1 VTTVWDRLRGSR
13 AAEWLAHQIARGD
26 PGHAWLLTG
35 PAGSGKRNAA
45 VAMAAALNCTA
56 APNRGC
62 GRCSSCLRILR
73 HRHPDVH
80 HIVPEGPLIPVDVI
94 RESVLPEA
102 ARSPFEG
109 AYKIFVIEEADRMN
123 EPAQNALLKTL
134 EEPHSDTVFILI
146 SDQEEELLD
155 TVLSRCRIARLEPV
169 PEERIVDLLTAEGIP
184 ESTAVLAA
192 RLGDGDL
199 ARARTFASDEH
210 SKGRRSLWLSLPAR
224 LASPTDALDAAA
236 EVIAEAAD
244 TVRIREQAQRA
255 EVVELAEA
263 MGEGRG
269 TATARNALAKRH
281 RRELRRLEEEM
292 LGEALQTM
300 ASFYRDVLAT
310 RGGGTDALTNIDQ
323 LTELES
329 WASADVSDAA
339 LLRATERC
347 IEARASLSRN
357 ANAPVA
363 IESALLEL
371 ARLVPAPARIGDF
384 G

>member
-1 VTTVWDRLRGSR
+1 MTVWDRLKGSR
-13 AAEWLAHQIARGD
+13 AAEWLAGQIARGD
-26 PGHAWLLTG
+26 PGNAWLLSG

-45 VAMAAALNCTA
+45 LAMAAALNCTT
-56 APNRGC
+56 APNMGC
-62 GRCSSCLRILR
+62 GECSSCLRILR

-109 AYKIFVIEEADRMN
+109 NYKIFIIEESDRMN
-123 EPAQNALLKTL
+123 ESAQNALLKTL
-134 EEPHSDTVFILI
+134 EEPHSDTIFILI
-146 SDQEEELLD
+146 SDQEDDLLD
-155 TVLSRCRIARLEPV
+155 TVLSRCRIARLESV
-169 PEERIVDLLTAEGIP
+169 PEERIVDLLTAEGTP
-184 ESTAVLAA
+184 ESTALLAA

-199 ARARTFASDEH
+199 ARARTFASDELT
-210 SKGRRSLWLSLPAR
+210 KGRRNLWLGLPRR
-224 LASPTDALDAAA
+224 LASPIDALDAAA
-236 EVIAEAAD
+236 EVIAEAAEAV
-244 TVRIREQAQRA
+244 TARERAQRA
-255 EVVELAEA
+255 EVIELAEA

-281 RRELRRLEEEM
+281 RRELRRLEEET

-300 ASFYRDVLAT
+300 AGFYRDVLAS
-310 RGGGTDALTNIDQ
+310 RSGGTEALTNIDQ
-323 LTELES
+323 VTELES
-329 WASADVSDAA
+329 WAAADISDGA
-339 LLRATERC
+339 LLRAAERC

-357 ANAPVA
+357 ANPAVS
-363 IESALLEL
+363 IEAAMLEL

>member
-1 VTTVWDRLRGSR
+1 MTVWDRLKGSR
-13 AAEWLAHQIARGD
+13 ASEWLAHQIGRGD
-26 PGHAWLLTG
+26 PVHAWLLSG

-45 VAMAAALNCTA
+45 VAMAAALNCTV
-56 APNRGC
+56 APSTGC

-169 PEERIVDLLTAEGIP
+169 PEERIVELLTAEGTP

-199 ARARTFASDEH
+199 ARARAFASDED
-210 SKGRRSLWLSLPAR
+210 SKGRRSLWLGLPAR
-224 LASPTDALDAAA
+224 LASPVDALDAAA
-236 EVIAEAAD
+236 EIIAEAAD
-244 TVRIREQAQRA
+244 AVRTREQAQRA

-300 ASFYRDVLAT
+300 AGFYRDVLAV
-310 RGGGTDALTNIDQ
+310 RGGGMDALTNIDQ
-323 LTELES
+323 PSELES
-329 WASADVSDAA
+329 WASADVGDAA

-357 ANAPVA
+357 ANVAVA
-363 IESALLEL
+363 IEAALLEL
-371 ARLVPAPARIGDF
+371 ARLVPAPARVGDF